1 MLHQLPDLTGPIST
15 AQALASTVTRCNW
28 VKLSSWNAV
37 HENVG
42 VARVGDANV
51 STTEGCPIPPNEEVN
66 LFPASGANSF
76 DLSQTFIVIPTSADV
91 IQVSF
96 NTV

>member
-28 VKLSSWNAV
+28 IKLSSWSSVHSNA
-37 HENVG
+37 G

-51 STTEGCPIPPNEEVN
+51 STAEGCAIPPNEEVN
-66 LFPASGANSF
+66 LFPADGANSF
-76 DLSQTFIVIPTSADV
+76 DLSQTFIIIPTSGDV

-96 NTV
+96 STV